1 MFKSW
6 IASLNLAQ
14 RNDWDARKPK
24 VLKFMKEQLRC
35 SAYLLQETDLE
46 MAVYLAVGL
55 GWSTHE
61 GSPCWGGDKN
71 RNFVIFDDNKFWHRE
86 TYAPSLSKKKY
97 DLAYR
102 HHRSAVWVS
111 LIHMAS
117 GEKITL
123 GSSHLSN
130 GSDTGP
136 DRKLQAERLVETL
149 PTGPLALGIDR
160 NSRGTSSPAKILNSA
175 GLKDATFGLDPRRTY
190 KSGDPRRDGVQIDAI
205 HVRDAYL
212 ENVTLL
218 ETVGLTDHRAWRA
231 KLVVPTPV

>member
-71 RNFVIFDDNKFWHRE
+71 RNFVIF
-86 TYAPSLSKKKY
+86 
-97 DLAYR
+97 
-102 HHRSAVWVS
+102 
-111 LIHMAS
+111 
-117 GEKITL
+117 
-123 GSSHLSN
+123 
-130 GSDTGP
+130 
-136 DRKLQAERLVETL
+136 
-149 PTGPLALGIDR
+149 
-160 NSRGTSSPAKILNSA
+160 
-175 GLKDATFGLDPRRTY
+175 
-190 KSGDPRRDGVQIDAI
+190 
-205 HVRDAYL
+205 
-212 ENVTLL
+212 
-218 ETVGLTDHRAWRA
+218 
-231 KLVVPTPV
+231 